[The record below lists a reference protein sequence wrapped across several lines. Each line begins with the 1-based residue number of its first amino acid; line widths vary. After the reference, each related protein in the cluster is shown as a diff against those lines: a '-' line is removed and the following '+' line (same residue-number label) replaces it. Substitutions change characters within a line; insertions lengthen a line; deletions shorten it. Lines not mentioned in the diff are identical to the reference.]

1 MGLRRPCTGEL
12 LTAVLLSV
20 CRWLD
25 GSSLIYAENV
35 MGLVFDPPNRV
46 TNQAGCTHGDYARP
60 ITLGKNVANVKFG
73 GGLVS
78 VS

>member
-1 MGLRRPCTGEL
+1 
-12 LTAVLLSV
+12 
-20 CRWLD
+20 
-25 GSSLIYAENV
+25 
-35 MGLVFDPPNRV
+35 MGLVFDPPNRI

-73 GGLVS
+73 GGLAS